1 MGLGYFFLVGCF
13 WVFFNVPSYNKPVL
27 LAPAGI
33 KSFGGRVWLNLR
45 KDNITEFCAIGV
57 AF

>member
-1 MGLGYFFLVGCF
+1 MVGCF

-45 KDNITEFCAIGV
+45 KDNVTEFCAIGV